1 MASRETKKIENGVQM
16 NMADLKEISKILV
29 MLGGILGVIFG
40 ILKALLITGWGWV
53 SFPLLAL
60 GGVVEGIILIFVS
73 LIVLA
78 TSGIVKIPAL
88 KFDNNWVILL
98 ILGIVMWIFGGD
110 LGSILVIV
118 GAILLVVK

>member
-1 MASRETKKIENGVQM
+1 
-16 NMADLKEISKILV
+16 MADLKEISKIFV
-29 MLGGILGVIFG
+29 VLGGILGVIFG
-40 ILKALLITGWGWV
+40 ILKALSITGWGWV
-53 SFPLLAL
+53 NFPLLAL
-60 GGVVEGIILIFVS
+60 GGVVEGIILIVVS

-78 TSGIVKIPAL
+78 TSGVAKIPAL

-118 GAILLVVK
+118 GAIFLAIK

>member
-1 MASRETKKIENGVQM
+1 M

-40 ILKALLITGWGWV
+40 VLKALSITGWGWV

-60 GGVVEGIILIFVS
+60 GGVVEGIILIVVS

-78 TSGIVKIPAL
+78 TSGVVKIPAL
-88 KFDNNWVILL
+88 KFDNNWIILL

>member
-1 MASRETKKIENGVQM
+1 
-16 NMADLKEISKILV
+16 MADLKEISKILV

-40 ILKALLITGWGWV
+40 ILKSLLITGWGWI
-53 SFPLLAL
+53 SFPLFAL
-60 GGVVEGIILIFVS
+60 GGVVEGIILIIVS

-78 TSGIVKIPAL
+78 TSGVVKIPAL
-88 KFDNNWVILL
+88 KFDNNWIILL

>member
-1 MASRETKKIENGVQM
+1 
-16 NMADLKEISKILV
+16 MADFKEISKILV

-40 ILKALLITGWGWV
+40 ILKALLITGWGWI
-53 SFPLLAL
+53 SFPLFAL
-60 GGVVEGIILIFVS
+60 GGIVEGIILIVVS

-78 TSGIVKIPAL
+78 TSGVVKIPAL
-88 KFDNNWVILL
+88 KFDNNWIILL